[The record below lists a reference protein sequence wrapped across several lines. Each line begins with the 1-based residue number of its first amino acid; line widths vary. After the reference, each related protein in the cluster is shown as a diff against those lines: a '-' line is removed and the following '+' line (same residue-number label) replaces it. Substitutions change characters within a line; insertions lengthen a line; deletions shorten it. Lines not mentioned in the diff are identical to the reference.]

1 MSEITEIW
9 KKYERGRDHHH
20 KMSIFNDTDKCWRFF
35 EGDHWH
41 GLERDGENLPIHN
54 FIKPTIRFK
63 TAMIAQNLMSI
74 NYSSMNTDNQV
85 LMAEIC
91 QKLNKY
97 ASTIWELRKM
107 DSKVWDIIKSAM
119 VTGDAY
125 IYFYDADLNCQQIDR
140 KNIYLSDEQEP
151 DIQRQKHVIIYERR
165 FVDDVKKD
173 AKANGIKDIDSI
185 VPDEDTDNLSI
196 NGKNE
201 VKTEDG
207 KCSCLLELRKNKNGY
222 ISIRRSTKTVIYQE
236 ETEITGLTTYPI
248 ASLIID
254 KKYESARG
262 NGEVLSLIPNQIE
275 TNKVLAW
282 RLISTQLSAFPK
294 PVYNREFISNP
305 ASIGKV
311 GMAIEVDS
319 PNVQDIKKAFDYV
332 YPAQMSG
339 DVKVLQDELLH
350 TTRDLAG
357 AGDAATGNINP
368 EKASGAAIIAVRDQA
383 AIPMNE
389 HIANY
394 QQFVEDVANI
404 WFGMWIAYNP
414 NGMNVTYEEQ
424 GETITE
430 TIPAEVLQELK
441 IHTRIDV
448 SSKNPFSKFAREQA
462 LENALAQQHIT
473 FEEYVEALDEDS
485 TAPKAKFEMVLESRG
500 QATPEQ
506 LMGIIEQQGQML
518 EMLQGGGANEMQ
530 PMPEP
535 TANPEL
541 PL

>member
-9 KKYERGRDHHH
+9 KKYERGKDHHY
-20 KMSIFNDTDKCWRFF
+20 KMSIFSDTDKCWRFY

-54 FIKPTIRFK
+54 FIKPTVRFK

-74 NYSSMNTDNQV
+74 NYSSLNTDNQLIMNEV
-85 LMAEIC
+85 CA
-91 QKLNKY
+91 KLNKY
-97 ASTIWELRKM
+97 AASIWELRKM
-107 DSKVWDIIKSAM
+107 DSKVWDIIKTAM
-119 VTGDAY
+119 VTGDSY
-125 IYFYDADLNCQQIDR
+125 MYFYDEELNCQQIDR
-140 KNIYLSDEQEP
+140 KNIFLSDEQEP
-151 DIQRQKHVIIYERR
+151 DIQKQKHIIIYERR

-173 AKANGIKDIDSI
+173 AKANGIKDLDSI
-185 VPDEDTDNLSI
+185 VPDEDTESLSE
-196 NGKNE
+196 NGKTE

-222 ISIRRSTKTVIYQE
+222 ISIRRSTKTVVYQE
-236 ETEITGLTTYPI
+236 ETEITGLTSYPI
-248 ASLIID
+248 ASYIID

-262 NGEVLSLIPNQIE
+262 NGEVLSQIPNQIE

-282 RLISTQLSAFPK
+282 RLISAQLSAFPK
-294 PVYNREFISNP
+294 PVYNREYISNP
-305 ASIGKV
+305 SAISKV

-319 PNVQDIKKAFDYV
+319 MNVQDIKKAFDYV

-339 DVKVLQDELLH
+339 DVKVLQDELLN
-350 TTRDLAG
+350 TTRELSG

-383 AIPMNE
+383 TLPLNE
-389 HIANY
+389 HVASY

-404 WFGMWIAYNP
+404 WFSMWIAYNP
-414 NGMNVTYEEQ
+414 NGMNITYEEE
-424 GETITE
+424 GETVTE
-430 TIPAEVLQELK
+430 TVPAEVLQELK
-441 IHTRIDV
+441 VHTRVDV
-448 SSKNPFSKFAREQA
+448 SSKNPFSKFAREQS

-485 TAPKAKFEMVLESRG
+485 TAPKGKFEAVLESRN
-500 QATPEQ
+500 QVTVEQ
-506 LMGIIEQQGQML
+506 LMGIVEQQGQLIDML
-518 EMLQGGGANEMQ
+518 KGGGGNEMQ
-530 PMPEP
+530 PMQEP
-535 TANPEL
+535 VTNPEL